1 MMQIRVWLSDVN
13 NESEVPQMFD
23 NTAKLDQINANLTGF
38 FQDFVK
44 FIEEVWNTLKKF
56 FKLTDAEPEKPL
68 YEETT

>member
-38 FQDFVK
+38 FQDIVK

>member
-1 MMQIRVWLSDVN
+1 MQIRVWLSDVN

-68 YEETT
+68 VKE

>member
-1 MMQIRVWLSDVN
+1 MQIRVWLSDVN